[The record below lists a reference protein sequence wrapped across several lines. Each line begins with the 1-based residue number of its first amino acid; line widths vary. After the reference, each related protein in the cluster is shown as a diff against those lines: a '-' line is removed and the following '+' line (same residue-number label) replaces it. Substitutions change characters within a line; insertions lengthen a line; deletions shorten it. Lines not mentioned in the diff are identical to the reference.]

1 MHMGPWCTTHAASP
15 PTLNPLTI
23 PTSSPAGG
31 ASSRTR
37 HDHLSRVS
45 SGHESTFSL
54 DLSSRYIRTPASER
68 GHELPESYMASGP
81 NTPRSPGP
89 AAATAAAEHKAP
101 WHSSAESAGAGSAP
115 SGLLMRRMGL
125 ATDEGVSW
133 TLSKVAAANGADG
146 SAEVYL
152 RGGAEA
158 EGLALGKEF
167 AVRSI
172 TAPERV
178 QEPAAVLARPGKGG
192 ALATGLVA
200 GGEEA
205 LV

>member
-1 MHMGPWCTTHAASP
+1 MLLLP
-15 PTLNPLTI
+15 PPFNITPLTI
-23 PTSSPAGG
+23 PTSCPAGG

-54 DLSSRYIRTPASER
+54 DLSNRYIRTPASER

-89 AAATAAAEHKAP
+89 ASTTPAAEHKAP
-101 WHSSAESAGAGSAP
+101 WHGTAESAGAGSAP

-133 TLSKVAAANGADG
+133 TLGKVAAANGADG
-146 SAEVYL
+146 AAEVYL

-158 EGLALGKEF
+158 EGLVLGKEF

-178 QEPAAVLARPGKGG
+178 QEPAAVLARPGKDN
-192 ALATGLVA
+192 ALPATGLEA